1 MNYTIKVNKVY
12 FVLLLG
18 GKALKLE
25 KMGMRTI
32 KSGIAVMLCVL
43 LGSSLLENVAFAAI
57 ACVVSMQNTVKG
69 SLKQGLG
76 RVNGTAIGGIIGYI
90 FLVLSPG
97 NPILAGLGVMIII
110 YIHNILGLKSIIVSC
125 MTFFIIHL
133 GRVEGSAALYSI
145 SRVIDTSVG
154 VVIGVLINYLIV
166 RPDYLDST
174 INEIKKVE
182 KTAIKLLE
190 IKIIKK
196 ENIYIEK
203 LTKQVKKLENVYSKL
218 IEELDYSKNTIDIE
232 ALDKTVSTCKEICI
246 HMESIE
252 LLSKKLYLNERNYN
266 SLKEIYSGRKLN
278 WDIDE
283 DKSPVFNYHLEK
295 IISEMEELKLLKK

>member
-1 MNYTIKVNKVY
+1 MCCT
-12 FVLLLG
+12 LASG

-43 LGSSLLENVAFAAI
+43 VGASLLENVVFAAI

-69 SLKQGLG
+69 SLKEGLG
-76 RVNGTAIGGIIGYI
+76 RVKGTAIGGIVGFI
-90 FLVLSPG
+90 FLLISPG

-110 YIHNILGLKSIIVSC
+110 YVHNILSLKSIVVSC

-154 VVIGVLINYLIV
+154 VVIGVLVNYLIV
-166 RPDYLDST
+166 RPDYLEST
-174 INEIKKVE
+174 INEINRVE
-182 KTAIKLLE
+182 KKAVKLLE
-190 IKIIKK
+190 LKIIKK
-196 ENIYIEK
+196 ENIHVDK
-203 LTKQVKKLENVYSKL
+203 LRKQVKKLENVYSKL
-218 IEELDYSKNTIDIE
+218 IEELDYSKSNIDIE
-232 ALDKTVSTCKEICI
+232 KLDKTVSICKEICI

-252 LLSKKLYLNERNYN
+252 LLSKKLYLNEKNYN
-266 SLKEIYSGRKLN
+266 CLKQIYSNQMLD
-278 WDIDE
+278 WQIDE
-283 DKSPVFNYHLEK
+283 YKSPVFNYHLEK
-295 IISEMEELKLLKK
+295 IISEMKELKLLNK

>member
-1 MNYTIKVNKVY
+1 M
-12 FVLLLG
+12 
-18 GKALKLE
+18 KLE

-43 LGSSLLENVAFAAI
+43 VGSSLLENVVFAAI

-69 SLKQGLG
+69 SLKEGLG
-76 RVNGTAIGGIIGYI
+76 RVKGTAIGGIVGYI
-90 FLVLSPG
+90 FLLISPG

-110 YIHNILGLKSIIVSC
+110 YIHNILSLKSIVVSC

-145 SRVIDTSVG
+145 SRVVDTSVG

-166 RPDYLDST
+166 RPDYLEST
-174 INEIKKVE
+174 INEINRAE
-182 KTAIKLLE
+182 KTATKLLE
-190 IKIIKK
+190 TKIIKK
-196 ENIYIEK
+196 ESIYVEK

-218 IEELDYSKNTIDIE
+218 IDELDYSKNTIDIE
-232 ALDKTVSTCKEICI
+232 KLDKTVSVCKEICI

-252 LLSKKLYLNERNYN
+252 LLSKKLYLNEKNYN
-266 SLKEIYSGRKLN
+266 SLKEIYTTQKLN
-278 WDIDE
+278 WDID
-283 DKSPVFNYHLEK
+283 DNKSPVFNYHLEK
-295 IISEMEELKLLKK
+295 IISDMKELKLLNK